1 MLVMLSALCA
11 VRTCVCSA
19 MSHRTLARTDPRPYM
34 PHGAGRRHGV
44 KGAGMIQRSRRPPFV
59 SRRRPSGWNGKVP
72 HRLGCD
78 WAERQHVLVITD
90 SVRLG
95 RLCD

>member
-44 KGAGMIQRSRRPPFV
+44 RGAGMIQRSRRPPFV
-59 SRRRPSGWNGKVP
+59 YLGGGRPGGTV
-72 HRLGCD
+72 RCRID
-78 WAERQHVLVITD
+78 WAAIGLNA
-90 SVRLG
+90 SM
-95 RLCD
+95 C